1 MEKEE
6 QYFLKHMMD
15 LANQA
20 YMTNRPVVSSFLNLY
35 EQSLFLSMQQ
45 KPDFYCNFPLPFSW
59 WGGYEMAE
67 RKRLLFAHSIAKKD
81 FQIAILQI
89 QPQHPKYA
97 VSMNHRDFLGSILN
111 LGLKRETIGD
121 ILIEGQS
128 AYVFC
133 QMDMA
138 TFICENLS
146 FVKNNVVTLGLLAN
160 LTKNIEPKLTEET
173 GSVSSLR
180 IDCVIALA
188 FHLSRKQAQELINR
202 ELVFIDSRLIKHTS
216 ILLKEGQT
224 ISVRGKGKCIFSH
237 IVSTTKKG
245 NLWICLKRYQS

>member
-1 MEKEE
+1 MGKEE
-6 QYFLKHMMD
+6 QYFMKHMID

-45 KPDFYCNFPLPFSW
+45 KPDFYCNIPLAFSW

-67 RKRLLFAHSIAKKD
+67 RKRLLFAHSIAMEA
-81 FQIAILQI
+81 FQIAVLQI

-97 VSMNHRDFLGSILN
+97 VSMNHRDFLGAILN

-121 ILIEGQS
+121 ILIEEQQ

-133 QMDMA
+133 QKDMA
-138 TFICENLS
+138 AFICENLS
-146 FVKNNVVTLGLLAN
+146 FIKKNAVSVSMHTD
-160 LTKNIEPKLTEET
+160 LTKKIEPKFTEEK

-188 FHLSRKQAQELINR
+188 FHLSRKEAQDYINK
-202 ELVFIDSRLIKHTS
+202 ELVFIDSRLANHTS

-224 ISVRGKGKCIFSH
+224 ISVRGKGKFIFSG
-237 IVSTTKKG
+237 ILSTTKKG
-245 NLWICLKRYQS
+245 NLWIILKRYQ